1 MVLARELVAA
11 RAVREDHVVHFKAQ
25 AIQRPL
31 GRAPAGH
38 GRRRPVL
45 VRAEGFVDCL
55 YFCGA

>member
-1 MVLARELVAA
+1 MVLAREFVAA
-11 RAVREDHVVHFKAQ
+11 RSFAKIHIVHFEAQ